1 MCPRLQ
7 GTKTKDGVGSGGGEW
22 GCGRSHYHEW
32 GVLGPCPRQAITH
45 HLCLSFPIGGNS
57 RSPEGVSQAS
67 WPSHM
72 LFLPSAGKVKPDVSW
87 RPVLSTFHTGML
99 VSLHHQMSTPVL
111 CGKVLLNWKDPK
123 RSSLPHPFSP
133 HLSFPGSWVEPS
145 STAYQLCDPSISLAL
160 SEPQFPHLPNGNR
173 NPVPRPPRC

>member
-7 GTKTKDGVGSGGGEW
+7 GTNTKDGVGSGGGEW
-22 GCGRSHYHEW
+22 GCAQSHYHEW

-45 HLCLSFPIGGNS
+45 HLCLSFPKGGNS
-57 RSPEGVSQAS
+57 RSPGVNQVS
-67 WPSHM
+67 WPLHM
-72 LFLPSAGKVKPDVSW
+72 LFLPSAGKAKPDVPW
-87 RPVLSTFHTGML
+87 RPVLSTFHTSVL

-111 CGKVLLNWKDPK
+111 CGKVLLNWKHPK
-123 RSSLPHPFSP
+123 RASLPQTHSLPTSAS
-133 HLSFPGSWVEPS
+133 HSWVEPS